1 MTFLHSIRWRLT
13 LWYALVFGVTI
24 IGAGITAYFITR
36 STMLDNLDRSLR
48 NEVKWVNEFIEPR
61 AKRIPLKRAALR
73 ELEEL
78 KRSAAAQSEDTEQD
92 SDVSDEERAASD
104 EMWEQIYQHTLLS
117 PRRHFIQILDRNGDL
132 LYRSQSLRG
141 LAIRYDEIPYQ
152 WINVVTTQLPD
163 GEEIRLAL
171 MQNNYV
177 KIFVAYPLEPV
188 QEVLDS
194 VFANILLIVPIA
206 LLISIIGGWFLANKS
221 LKPVDNLTRAAR
233 EITAQNL
240 NRRLPPLRGDDELG
254 RLTGQFNDMIGR
266 LQASFEQVR
275 QFSVDASHELRTPL
289 TIMRG
294 EIEVALR
301 NARLSRTTREIF
313 ESVLH
318 EVIRLSSI
326 VESLVILTKA
336 ETGRQ
341 AFTYSAVALDQL
353 VRQIADDARVLA
365 EPKRIRV
372 KEDRIDRV
380 TITADGARLRQLLLT
395 LVDNAVKY
403 TPERGSVTLSLVQD
417 GTTAH
422 IRVKDTGIGIPR
434 KDQSRVFERFYRVER
449 DDGSRG
455 TITEGSGLGLSI
467 ARWIAEAHDGTI
479 TVESRERRGSTFT
492 VSLPLAPPAKG

>member
-13 LWYALVFGVTI
+13 LWYAVVFGVTI

-78 KRSAAAQSEDTEQD
+78 KRSAAAQTDESDQA

-141 LAIRYDEIPYQ
+141 YAIRYDDIPYQ
-152 WINVVTTQLPD
+152 WINVVSTQLED
-163 GEEIRLAL
+163 GEDIRLAL

-188 QEVLDS
+188 HEVLDS
-194 VFANILLIVPIA
+194 VFTNVLLIVPIA
-206 LLISIIGGWFLANKS
+206 LLISIVGGWFLAHKS

-233 EITAQNL
+233 EITARNL
-240 NRRLPPLRGDDELG
+240 NRRLPALRGDDELG
-254 RLTGQFNDMIGR
+254 RLTEQFNDMIGR
-266 LQASFEQVR
+266 LQASFEQV
-275 QFSVDASHELRTPL
+275 QEFSADASHELRTPL

-301 NARLSRTTREIF
+301 NARLSRSTREIF
-313 ESVLH
+313 ESVHH
-318 EVIRLSSI
+318 EIIRMSSI
-326 VESLVILTKA
+326 VESLLILTKA

-341 AFTYSAVALDQL
+341 AFTFSAIALDEL
-353 VRQIADDARVLA
+353 VRQIAEDARVLA
-365 EPKRIRV
+365 EPKHIRV
-372 KEDRIDRV
+372 KEERMDHV
-380 TITADGARLRQLLLT
+380 MVAADGARLRQLLLT
-395 LVDNAVKY
+395 LVDNAVKF
-403 TPERGSVTLSLVQD
+403 TPARGTVTLSVVHA
-417 GTTAH
+417 GSTAH

-434 KDQSRVFERFYRVER
+434 KDQERIFERFYRVVR
-449 DDGSRG
+449 DDDSGG
-455 TITEGSGLGLSI
+455 TVPEGSGLGLSI
-467 ARWIAEAHDGTI
+467 ARWIAEAHNGTI
-479 TVESRERRGSTFT
+479 SVESRERRGSMFT
-492 VSLPLAPPAKG
+492 VSLPLSPPLKG